1 MLIKRLKVEAI
12 VAGWPVT
19 SYCNAVAVDN
29 TYDIL
34 DQLVERYE
42 TAKYIT
48 EFTISDGGKIIV
60 NQVKSAVGASQD
72 NTELLKERC
81 RELYALH
88 ENYAHVAKLVGK
100 NPTTVRSWLNARGI

>member
-12 VAGWPVT
+12 VAGWPVI
-19 SYCNAVAVDN
+19 SYCNAVVVN
-29 TYDIL
+29 GTYDIL

-42 TAKYIT
+42 TAQYIT
-48 EFTISDGGKIIV
+48 EYTISDGEKIIV
-60 NQVKSAVGASQD
+60 NKAKSAVDVSEH

-88 ENYAHVAKLVGK
+88 ENYAHVAKLIGK
-100 NPTTVRSWLNARGI
+100 HPTTVRNWLNARGI